1 MTNHGPAAEPMTL
14 ASAFDTLARSHGAK
28 TAIRT
33 DNTELTYAD
42 LDERTAKLANIFR
55 SLGLESQDSV
65 GILMENRSEFI
76 VTQVAAA
83 RAGIVVVPLNSAI
96 DKHSIESILSGANV
110 RTLVLGPTMF
120 DLAKEIQQTNSKSL
134 DIIGIKD
141 KADLPIGFHGFEE
154 LLLKA
159 DADPPAVTV
168 NPEDAAA
175 IHYTGGT
182 TGQPKGTL
190 HTHYSVLLN
199 IYAHIQELEL
209 RPNDRQLLVTP
220 LGHSAGRF
228 ALAGLVN
235 GATVV
240 LRERVDSES
249 LLQLIEDES
258 ITWTYLIPTMISDL
272 LESPSVEETDVESLQ
287 TLVYGSAPIT
297 PSRLKEGLK
306 VFGDIFIQFYGLAEV
321 PNIATILPKA
331 HHRPEDEESLK
342 SAGFPATLVEIGLF
356 SDELDFDDN
365 IGEVGIKAP
374 YAVGEYLDGTST
386 HDSDGW
392 IKTGD
397 IGRIDDEGRLV
408 LLDRKQD
415 IIIAGGEPVYST
427 EVEDV
432 IQRHPDVHQVAVIGI
447 PESTHERVRMDDLTV
462 EQSIKAVIVP
472 EGDAEI
478 PLEELQEYCGEQLSE
493 RIVLESLDTVG
504 KLPETAYGKIDKRLL
519 KEPYW

>member
-235 GATVV
+235 GATPN
-240 LRERVDSES
+240 SS
-249 LLQLIEDES
+249 
-258 ITWTYLIPTMISDL
+258 PTM
-272 LESPSVEETDVESLQ
+272 
-287 TLVYGSAPIT
+287 
-297 PSRLKEGLK
+297 
-306 VFGDIFIQFYGLAEV
+306 
-321 PNIATILPKA
+321 
-331 HHRPEDEESLK
+331 
-342 SAGFPATLVEIGLF
+342 
-356 SDELDFDDN
+356 
-365 IGEVGIKAP
+365 
-374 YAVGEYLDGTST
+374 
-386 HDSDGW
+386 
-392 IKTGD
+392 
-397 IGRIDDEGRLV
+397 
-408 LLDRKQD
+408 
-415 IIIAGGEPVYST
+415 
-427 EVEDV
+427 
-432 IQRHPDVHQVAVIGI
+432 
-447 PESTHERVRMDDLTV
+447 MM
-462 EQSIKAVIVP
+462 
-472 EGDAEI
+472 
-478 PLEELQEYCGEQLSE
+478 
-493 RIVLESLDTVG
+493 
-504 KLPETAYGKIDKRLL
+504 
-519 KEPYW
+519 

>member
-1 MTNHGPAAEPMTL
+1 MTNHGPTSEPMTL
-14 ASAFDTLARSHGAK
+14 VSAFNTLARSHDEKAAIK
-28 TAIRT
+28 TNVT
-33 DNTELTYAD
+33 TLTYAE

-55 SLGLESQDSV
+55 SLGLDSQDSV

-76 VTQVAAA
+76 VTQIAAA

-96 DKHSIESILSGANV
+96 DKYSIESILTDANV
-110 RTLVLGPTMF
+110 RTLVVGPAMF
-120 DLAKEIQQTNSKSL
+120 NLAKEIQQTNLESY

-141 KADLPIGFHGFEE
+141 QADLPIGFHGFEE
-154 LLLKA
+154 LLSKA
-159 DADPPAVTV
+159 NADPPDVTV
-168 NPEDAAA
+168 NPNDTAA

-190 HTHYSVLLN
+190 HTHYSILLN

-228 ALAGLVN
+228 ALTGLVN

-249 LLQLIEDES
+249 LLQLIEEES

-272 LESPSVEETDVESLQ
+272 LDTPGVKEANFESLQ

-297 PSRLKEGLK
+297 PSQLKEGLE
-306 VFGDIFIQFYGLAEV
+306 VFGDVFIQFYGLAEI
-321 PNIATILPKA
+321 PNIAAVLPKS
-331 HHRPEDEESLK
+331 HHNPENEASLK
-342 SAGFPATLVEIGLF
+342 SAGLPATLVEIALF
-356 SDELDFDDN
+356 ADEFDFDDQ

-374 YAVGEYLDGTST
+374 YAVDEYLNGTPT
-386 HDSDGW
+386 HDDDGW
-392 IKTGD
+392 VKTGD
-397 IGRIDDEGRLV
+397 IGRFDDEGRLII
-408 LLDRKQD
+408 LDRKQD
-415 IIIAGGEPVYST
+415 MIITDGEPVYST

-447 PESTHERVRMDDLTV
+447 PESTHERMRMDDLTV

-472 EGDAEI
+472 EGD
-478 PLEELQEYCGEQLSE
+478 EELTLESLQEHCSEWLSK
-493 RIVLESLDTVG
+493 RMVPESLDTVG
-504 KLPETAYGKIDKRLL
+504 KLPETAYGKIDKQLL